1 MGGLGWFS
9 CGFLVTWQKLAPFF
23 LLAMFCNLFFFVF
36 LGFGVLSRL
45 VGGISGI
52 GQVQVRL
59 LMAYSSISH
68 WG

>member
-9 CGFLVTWQKLAPFF
+9 CGVLITWQKLAPFLILCVVGSGF
-23 LLAMFCNLFFFVF
+23 IGLFVLLGCFSSV
-36 LGFGVLSRL
+36 LGGVIG
-45 VGGISGI
+45 V
-52 GQVQVRL
+52 GQVQVRV